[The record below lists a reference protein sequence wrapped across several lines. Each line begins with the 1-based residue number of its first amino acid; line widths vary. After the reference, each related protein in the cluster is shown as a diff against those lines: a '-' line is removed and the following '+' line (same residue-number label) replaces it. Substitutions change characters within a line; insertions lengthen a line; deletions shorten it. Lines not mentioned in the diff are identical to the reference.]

1 MALKGQTVRQIAI
14 MKVLVVDNGTHYKQ
28 RLANLLKGF
37 EITRIHCDEIDVDY
51 HANNFDLIV
60 LSGAYGKASIKT
72 SADIH
77 YKDEQSLIKKT
88 KAPVIGLCY
97 AAQLIA
103 YMYGARLSTVPEDGR
118 RIKGL
123 KRIWNVK
130 KTPFDFF
137 PYYGA
142 WVWATQRWR
151 ITELPDVLE
160 CWCASNEGVEVFK
173 HKTKPIYGMQFHPE
187 RYTGKNHGRQIFA
200 KILEIEFGKGIFEKP

>member
-1 MALKGQTVRQIAI
+1 
-14 MKVLVVDNGTHYKQ
+14 MKVLVVDNGTHYKKK
-28 RLANLLKGF
+28 LTNLLSDF
-37 EITRIHCDEIDVDY
+37 DITKVTHKELDESHHIAKY
-51 HANNFDLIV
+51 DLIV
-60 LSGAYGKASIKT
+60 LSGAYGTHSVKHH
-72 SADIH
+72 ADTELAA
-77 YKDEQSLIKKT
+77 EQDLIKNAKC
-88 KAPVIGLCY
+88 PVIGLCY

-142 WVWATQRWR
+142 WVWASQRWR

-173 HKTKPIYGMQFHPE
+173 HKTKPIYGLQFHPE
-187 RYTGKNHGRQIFA
+187 RRAENNHGSQILG
-200 KILEIEFGKGIFEKP
+200 KILEIEFGKKHF